1 MSSNHPVAPAAETLH
16 SPTPPAGAVA
26 PTPAEQ
32 RKVLGA
38 SFVGT
43 AIEWYDFFIY
53 GSAAALIFGPQF
65 FPSEDPITGTLSAFA
80 TFAVGFIA
88 RPIGGLLAGHF
99 GDQIGRKKMLLITML
114 VMGGATVGIGL
125 LPNFAAIGVWAP
137 ILLVV
142 LRFVQG
148 LGVGGEWG
156 GAVLMAVEYA
166 PRNRRALFGAFP
178 QMGLPVGIIV
188 SNLVFILVTATLA
201 PEAFAAW
208 GWRVPFLVSAL
219 LIIVALYLR
228 FKVEDSPVFQQ
239 TQKND
244 EVHRFPLGE
253 LLRHHGWTTL
263 LAGLASA
270 ASPAIGYLYSVYML
284 SYGTE
289 ALGLPQPTMLWL
301 IVGGAVVHLA
311 TVLLGA
317 LLADR
322 FRQKP
327 VFVAGAVLVVLG
339 AFPFFWLVD
348 TAQPVLILIGF
359 AVLLL
364 AQSFM
369 AGPQAAL
376 VAELFPANVR
386 YSGASTAYQI
396 GSIIGGGFAPLIATS
411 LYASFGASW
420 PISLYILALG
430 VLALVAI
437 LPLKTGRFDASW
449 ESSR

>member
-1 MSSNHPVAPAAETLH
+1 LSSNHPVAPAAETPH

-125 LPNFAAIGVWAP
+125 LPNFATIGVWAP

-188 SNLVFILVTATLA
+188 SNLVFIIVTATLA
-201 PEAFAAW
+201 PEAFEAW

-239 TQKND
+239 TQEND

-253 LLRHHGWTTL
+253 LLRHHGGTTL

-301 IVGGAVVHLA
+301 IVGGAVVHLV

-317 LLADR
+317 MLADR
-322 FRQKP
+322 FRQKS
-327 VFVAGAVLVVLG
+327 VFVAGAALVVLG

-348 TAQPVLILIGF
+348 TAQPVLILLGF
-359 AVLLL
+359 AVLLV
-364 AQSFM
+364 AQSLM

-376 VAELFPANVR
+376 VAELFPANIR

-396 GSIIGGGFAPLIATS
+396 GSIVGGGFAPLIATS

-430 VLALVAI
+430 ALALVTI
-437 LPLKTGRFDASW
+437 LPLRTGRFDASW

>member
-1 MSSNHPVAPAAETLH
+1 MTSS
-16 SPTPPAGAVA
+16 SPTTASHAAGSRRT
-26 PTPAEQ
+26 PTPQER

-38 SFVGT
+38 SFIGT

-65 FPSEDPITGTLSAFA
+65 FPSEEPITGTLAAFA

-99 GDQIGRKKMLLITML
+99 GDQIGRKRMLLITML

-125 LPNFAAIGVWAP
+125 LPNYAAIGVWAP
-137 ILLVV
+137 ILLVL
-142 LRFVQG
+142 LRFTQG

-166 PRNRRALFGAFP
+166 PRKRRALYGAFP

-188 SNLVFILVTATLA
+188 SNLVFIAVTASLA

-208 GWRVPFLVSAL
+208 GWRVPFLLSAA

-239 TQKND
+239 TQERQ
-244 EVHRFPLGE
+244 EVDRSPLRR
-253 LLRHHGWTTL
+253 LFRDHGWTTL

-270 ASPAIGYLYSVYML
+270 APPAIGYIYSVYML
-284 SYGTE
+284 AYGTK

-301 IVGGAVVHLA
+301 IVGGAIIHLA

-317 LLADR
+317 VLADR
-322 FRQKP
+322 FAQKP
-327 VFVAGAVLVVLG
+327 VFVAGAALVVIG
-339 AFPFFWLVD
+339 AFPFFWLVN
-348 TAQPVLILIGF
+348 TAEPVLILLGF
-359 AVLLL
+359 ALVLL
-364 AQSFM
+364 AQSLM

-376 VAELFPANVR
+376 IAELFPANVR

-396 GSIIGGGFAPLIATS
+396 GSIVGGGFAPLIATS
-411 LYASFGASW
+411 LYAAFGASW
-420 PISLYILALG
+420 PISVYILVLG
-430 VLALVAI
+430 VIALACI
-437 LPLKTGRFDASW
+437 LPLKTGRYDASA
-449 ESSR
+449 EAA